1 MNYSQNVWKLYGIRF
16 FHNLIPAYVIERLF
30 WEQRGM
36 TIQLVVFTEILYAA
50 TIVLFEVPSGIAA
63 DKWGR
68 KKMMIVSALMG
79 CCEFLILLF
88 ASSFWHFAA
97 AIFLAGIG
105 RSAGSGAEN
114 ALLYDSLLLHG
125 NAGSFEKCFGRL
137 SAWDFSAA
145 MLAALSGSLMAN
157 WHGFELN
164 YWVSFAGMAVSL
176 LISLTLVEPEMK
188 SKTERP
194 IAVKEYVTASVRFFQ
209 RSPGLCLV
217 LLSGMVVGAAMN
229 FIDEFWQL
237 YINRIGVP
245 VIYFGLFSA
254 GLSLLRLPGNI
265 LAYKLKNKISYRAL
279 ILGVVLIFAV
289 GMLYLSA
296 VKGYTSLA
304 VIFLIGT
311 VSGIMEPLVAGYLHH
326 SIDSSMR
333 ATIDSF
339 RSLGLEA
346 VLIIVGLGFGF
357 FSSRHDVFGGYGFIS
372 LICFAFLVYFLA
384 TSKHLIEQHNDKKLS
399 GGLG

>member
-1 MNYSQNVWKLYGIRF
+1 MQNKNFFQNVWKLYAFRF

-36 TIQLVVFTEILYAA
+36 TIQMVVFTEIIYAA

-68 KKMMIVSALMG
+68 KRMMILCAIMG
-79 CCEFLILLF
+79 CCEFLILIF

-105 RSAGSGAEN
+105 RSAGSGAET
-114 ALLYDSLLLHG
+114 ALLYDSLLLHAD
-125 NAGSFEKCFGRL
+125 AGSFEKCLGRL
-137 SAWDFSAA
+137 NAWDFSAA
-145 MLAALSGSLMAN
+145 ILAALSGSLMAN
-157 WHGFELN
+157 WYGFELN
-164 YWVSFAGMAVSL
+164 YWISFAGM
-176 LISLTLVEPEMK
+176 LISLLVSLVLVEPEI
-188 SKTERP
+188 KTVTDKP
-194 IAVKEYVTASVRFFQ
+194 IAAKEYVTASIRFF
-209 RSPGLCLV
+209 RKNSTLCIV
-217 LLSGMVVGAAMN
+217 LLSGMVTGASIN

-254 GLSLLRLPGNI
+254 VLSFLRLPGNI
-265 LAYKLKNKISYRAL
+265 LAYKLKNKISYRTL
-279 ILGVVLIFAV
+279 ISGVMFIFAV
-289 GMLYLSA
+289 GMLYLSV

-311 VSGIMEPLVAGYLHH
+311 VSGIMEPLVTGYLHH
-326 SIDSSMR
+326 RIDSSMR

-346 VLIIVGLGFGF
+346 VLIIVGLGLGF
-357 FSSRHDVFGGYGFIS
+357 FSSRYDIFGGYGFIS
-372 LICFAFLVYFLA
+372 LICFAFLVYFLVS
-384 TSKHLIEQHNDKKLS
+384 SKQMSKQRRS
-399 GGLG
+399 SM